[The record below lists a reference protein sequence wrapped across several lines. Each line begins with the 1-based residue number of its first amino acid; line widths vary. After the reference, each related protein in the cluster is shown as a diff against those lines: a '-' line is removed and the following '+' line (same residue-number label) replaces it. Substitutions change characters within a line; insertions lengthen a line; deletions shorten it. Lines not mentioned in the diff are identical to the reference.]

1 MNSGRL
7 YEHPNRSQSGFEDN
21 IRMSQNKINKSSH
34 NFLADES
41 RNHDMSRHS
50 DDALKPTQKGEEL
63 SAHNVNANASNSKI
77 IIETESH
84 SSITA
89 SEISDAIPETETMR
103 EQHELDG

>member
-21 IRMSQNKINKSSH
+21 IRMSQNKINKSSR
-34 NFLADES
+34 NFMVDES
-41 RNHDMSRHS
+41 RNHDISRHS
-50 DDALKPTQKGEEL
+50 DDAL

-77 IIETESH
+77 IIETETH